1 MNRKVLYTIVVTVV
15 VIGIGFAIINI
26 LAANELKKITNNFE
40 NQSEVQMTLKEY
52 PSGRTIN
59 ITDSATIKE
68 LYSQIAL
75 LQYNGLFL
83 MQTEFDNTHT
93 SYSLT
98 VSSKEMYM
106 IFVLSDS
113 PSYVIGKNFS
123 ISIKNYNALY
133 DSVSTIFK

>member
-133 DSVSTIFK
+133 DSVSTLFK

>member
-26 LAANELKKITNNFE
+26 LAANELKKITNGFE

>member
-59 ITDSATIKE
+59 ITDSATIKA